1 MFTILIILFTFASE
15 QTIIHPRKKIND
27 RSDLEWFQEAES
39 CKMRTGRCQKATL
52 ITVPRIILTPFITSV
67 FLAMSGGFQDAY
79 TYFTRDEVF
88 SNAQTGN
95 VVLMSHNF
103 MTGQWGD
110 GLRYL
115 FPVLAF
121 AIGVVAAERI
131 QNTFKYAKKLHW
143 RQMILLIEILI
154 LFAVGFMP
162 GELDML
168 ATVLVSFSCAMQVQT
183 FRKVGGYSYASTMCI
198 GNLRSGTAALSVY
211 CREKRPEQLKQA
223 LYYFGIIFF
232 FAIGAGGNLS
242 MRLGIPAI
250 WVSDVLLL
258 ISFILMFSSKHRD

>member
-1 MFTILIILFTFASE
+1 MVSGGRKLQSADRQMSE
-15 QTIIHPRKKIND
+15 
-27 RSDLEWFQEAES
+27 A
-39 CKMRTGRCQKATL
+39 
-52 ITVPRIILTPFITSV
+52 FITSV

-95 VVLMSHNF
+95 VVLMSQNF

-115 FPVLAF
+115 FPILAF

-131 QNTFKYAKKLHW
+131 QSTFKYAKKLHW

-154 LFAVGFMP
+154 LFVVGFMP

-232 FAIGAGGNLS
+232 FAIGAGDVAVLHQGGHRVCGPGGDLS
-242 MRLGIPAI
+242 LVREGVQRVGVLRLQHKGPGQHGEG
-250 WVSDVLLL
+250 LLPGDGL
-258 ISFILMFSSKHRD
+258 IGPQGR

>member
-1 MFTILIILFTFASE
+1 
-15 QTIIHPRKKIND
+15 
-27 RSDLEWFQEAES
+27 
-39 CKMRTGRCQKATL
+39 MRTGRCQKLLSQVYFWQCPADFRMPTHTLQEMRCFPTPRQATWFCE
-52 ITVPRIILTPFITSV
+52 PK
-67 FLAMSGGFQDAY
+67 
-79 TYFTRDEVF
+79 
-88 SNAQTGN
+88 
-95 VVLMSHNF
+95 F

-168 ATVLVSFSCAMQVQT
+168 ATVLVSFSCCHAGTDLPEGGRLFLCKHYVH
-183 FRKVGGYSYASTMCI
+183 RKFTKRHGGVV
-198 GNLRSGTAALSVY
+198 R
-211 CREKRPEQLKQA
+211 
-223 LYYFGIIFF
+223 
-232 FAIGAGGNLS
+232 
-242 MRLGIPAI
+242 
-250 WVSDVLLL
+250 VLFVKNVRN
-258 ISFILMFSSKHRD
+258 S

>member
-1 MFTILIILFTFASE
+1 MVSGGGKLQSADRQMSE
-15 QTIIHPRKKIND
+15 
-27 RSDLEWFQEAES
+27 A
-39 CKMRTGRCQKATL
+39 
-52 ITVPRIILTPFITSV
+52 FITSV

-95 VVLMSHNF
+95 VVLMSQNF
-103 MTGQWGD
+103 MTGQWGE

-131 QNTFKYAKKLHW
+131 QSTFKYAKKLHW

-183 FRKVGGYSYASTMCI
+183 SGRWAVIPMQAPCASEIYEAARRRCPCI
-198 GNLRSGTAALSVY
+198 VVKNVRNS
-211 CREKRPEQLKQA
+211 
-223 LYYFGIIFF
+223 
-232 FAIGAGGNLS
+232 
-242 MRLGIPAI
+242 
-250 WVSDVLLL
+250 
-258 ISFILMFSSKHRD
+258 

>member
-1 MFTILIILFTFASE
+1 MVSGGRKLQSADRQMSE
-15 QTIIHPRKKIND
+15 
-27 RSDLEWFQEAES
+27 A
-39 CKMRTGRCQKATL
+39 
-52 ITVPRIILTPFITSV
+52 FITSV

-95 VVLMSHNF
+95 VVLMSQNF

-131 QNTFKYAKKLHW
+131 QSTFKYAKKLHW

-154 LFAVGFMP
+154 LFVVGFMP

-168 ATVLVSFSCAMQVQT
+168 ATVLVSFSCSHAGTDLPEGGRLFLCKHYVH
-183 FRKVGGYSYASTMCI
+183 RKFTKRHGGVV
-198 GNLRSGTAALSVY
+198 RVLS
-211 CREKRPEQLKQA
+211 
-223 LYYFGIIFF
+223 
-232 FAIGAGGNLS
+232 
-242 MRLGIPAI
+242 
-250 WVSDVLLL
+250 
-258 ISFILMFSSKHRD
+258 

>member
-1 MFTILIILFTFASE
+1 MVSRGGKLQNADRQMSE
-15 QTIIHPRKKIND
+15 
-27 RSDLEWFQEAES
+27 A
-39 CKMRTGRCQKATL
+39 
-52 ITVPRIILTPFITSV
+52 FITSV

-131 QNTFKYAKKLHW
+131 QSTFKYAKKLHW
-143 RQMILLIEILI
+143 RQMILLI
-154 LFAVGFMP
+154 
-162 GELDML
+162 
-168 ATVLVSFSCAMQVQT
+168 
-183 FRKVGGYSYASTMCI
+183 
-198 GNLRSGTAALSVY
+198 
-211 CREKRPEQLKQA
+211 
-223 LYYFGIIFF
+223 
-232 FAIGAGGNLS
+232 
-242 MRLGIPAI
+242 
-250 WVSDVLLL
+250 
-258 ISFILMFSSKHRD
+258 

>member
-1 MFTILIILFTFASE
+1 MVSGGGKLQNADRQMSE
-15 QTIIHPRKKIND
+15 
-27 RSDLEWFQEAES
+27 A
-39 CKMRTGRCQKATL
+39 
-52 ITVPRIILTPFITSV
+52 FITSV

-131 QNTFKYAKKLHW
+131 QSTFKYAKKLHW

-154 LFAVGFMP
+154 LFVVGFMP

-168 ATVLVSFSCAMQVQT
+168 ATVLVSFSCALQVQT
-183 FRKVGGYSYASTMCI
+183 FRKVEGNAYASTMCI
-198 GNLRSGTAALSVY
+198 GNLRSGTAALSAY
-211 CREKRPEQLKQA
+211 MRERKPRLLRQA
-223 LYYFGIIFF
+223 LCYFAIIFL
-232 FAIGAGGNLS
+232 FAIGAGIGGRLS
-242 MRLGIPAI
+242 MAYGERAI
-250 WVSDVLLL
+250 WVSSILLL
-258 ISFILMFSSKHRD
+258 ISFLLMFIEEIEEAEHRWQ

>member
-1 MFTILIILFTFASE
+1 MKLKNGFHGQMSDKFRAAVFIIL
-15 QTIIHPRKKIND
+15 
-27 RSDLEWFQEAES
+27 
-39 CKMRTGRCQKATL
+39 
-52 ITVPRIILTPFITSV
+52 
-67 FLAMSGGFQDAY
+67 SGGFQDAY

-131 QNTFKYAKKLHW
+131 QSTFKYAKKLHW

-154 LFAVGFMP
+154 LFVVGFMP

-168 ATVLVSFSCAMQVQT
+168 ATVLVSFSCALQVQT
-183 FRKVGGYSYASTMCI
+183 FRKVEGNAYASTMCI
-198 GNLRSGTAALSVY
+198 GNLRSGTAALSAY
-211 CREKRPEQLKQA
+211 MRERKPRLLHQA
-223 LYYFGIIFF
+223 LCYFAIIFL
-232 FAIGAGGNLS
+232 FAIGAGIGGRLS
-242 MRLGIPAI
+242 MAYGERAI
-250 WVSDVLLL
+250 WVSSILLL
-258 ISFILMFSSKHRD
+258 ISFLLMFIEEIEEAEHRWQ

>member
-1 MFTILIILFTFASE
+1 MVSGGRKLQNADRQMSE
-15 QTIIHPRKKIND
+15 
-27 RSDLEWFQEAES
+27 A
-39 CKMRTGRCQKATL
+39 
-52 ITVPRIILTPFITSV
+52 FITSA

-95 VVLMSHNF
+95 VVLMSQNF
-103 MTGQWGD
+103 MTGQWGE

-131 QNTFKYAKKLHW
+131 QSTFKYAKKLHW

-198 GNLRSGTAALSVY
+198 GNLRSGTAAFSHYLQD
-211 CREKRPEQLKQA
+211 KKTEQLKQA
-223 LYYFGIIFF
+223 AYYFGIIFL
-232 FAIGAGGNLS
+232 FAIGAGLGGNLTEHFGIHMIWIS
-242 MRLGIPAI
+242 CILLG
-250 WVSDVLLL
+250 L
-258 ISFILMFSSKHRD
+258 SFLLMFENE

>member
-1 MFTILIILFTFASE
+1 MVSGGGKLQNADRQMSE
-15 QTIIHPRKKIND
+15 
-27 RSDLEWFQEAES
+27 A
-39 CKMRTGRCQKATL
+39 
-52 ITVPRIILTPFITSV
+52 FITSV

-223 LYYFGIIFF
+223 LYYFGIISFCHWSRRRRKSVHE
-232 FAIGAGGNLS
+232 AGDPGNL
-242 MRLGIPAI
+242 GIGCFASDQLY
-250 WVSDVLLL
+250 SDV
-258 ISFILMFSSKHRD
+258 FQ